1 MSVFREMTI
10 EWDGESYTFTPSNK
24 LMRRIEGELAPSS
37 LIGVMQR
44 TSAENP
50 PISEIAYIAS
60 EFLKSAGVNDAPD
73 EDQMFMDIMGDIQ
86 NNGAAWFASFCEVLV
101 MAITPPDT
109 GVKKSKPQKKG
120 QQKK

>member
-10 EWDGESYTFTPSNK
+10 EWGGEEYAFTPSNK

-44 TSAENP
+44 TSEANP
-50 PISEIAYIAS
+50 PISEISYIAA
-60 EFLKSAGVNDAPD
+60 EFLKSAGVPDAPS
-73 EDQMFMDIMGDIQ
+73 EDDMFMEIMGDTQ
-86 NNGAAWFASFCEVLV
+86 NNGGAWFAGFCEVLV

-120 QQKK
+120 QKKK